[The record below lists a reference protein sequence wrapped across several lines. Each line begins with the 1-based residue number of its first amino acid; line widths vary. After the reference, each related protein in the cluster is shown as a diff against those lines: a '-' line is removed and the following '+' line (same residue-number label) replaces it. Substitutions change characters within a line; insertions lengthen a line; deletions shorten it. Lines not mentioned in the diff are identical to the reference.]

1 MQKSNLILILYILS
15 IFTIYFCS
23 NLEIHILNA
32 DYNPKKEKLKQHRK
46 FLDSKSKSDDSQ
58 FSKVCNSVFK
68 TYQYMGEKS
77 LSIYK
82 GCQEEFELLGKSDKG
97 IIKTRPFCFDA
108 IDQFFCNH
116 KIESSKSNN
125 YSCGNEKLIEQVLKI
140 IKGCLKV
147 TNNFLI

>member
-1 MQKSNLILILYILS
+1 MQKPKLILIFYILS

-32 DYNPKKEKLKQHRK
+32 DYNPKKERLKQHRK
-46 FLDSKSKSDDSQ
+46 FMENLSKSDDSQ
-58 FSKVCNSVFK
+58 FSKVCNNVFK

-77 LSIYK
+77 LGVYK
-82 GCQEEFELLGKSDKG
+82 WCQGDLELLGKSDKDM
-97 IIKTRPFCFDA
+97 IKTRPFCFDA

-116 KIESSKSNN
+116 KIESSKANN
-125 YSCGNEKLIEQVLKI
+125 NSCGNEKLIELVLNI

-147 TNNFLI
+147 KK